1 MRSKPRSNSNV
12 CERYHQQTK
21 CVIIITV
28 ILINEAA
35 ICIAPDISGQI
46 VVRKGVKNNNMS
58 ADIKQLFEAG
68 VHFGHQT
75 SRWNPKMAKYIYG
88 KKDGIHIINLD
99 QTVAQLDRASDFL
112 KEVAGRGRQVLFV
125 GTRKQT
131 KEIVKSAAESV
142 GMPYVTERWLGGML
156 TNQHTIV
163 SQIKKLKLLE
173 KRMASGELANRY
185 SKLEVQRIQEEIDTL
200 NIRYGGIKE
209 MRGKPGAMVVLD
221 AVTDR
226 NAITEAQKL
235 RVPVVAVCDSN
246 ANPTGIDYVIPAN
259 DDALAG
265 LRLIIDQLAEAV
277 KDGSSVA
284 AKRAEERR
292 AEEAKEKE
300 SNEK

>member
-1 MRSKPRSNSNV
+1 
-12 CERYHQQTK
+12 
-21 CVIIITV
+21 
-28 ILINEAA
+28 
-35 ICIAPDISGQI
+35 
-46 VVRKGVKNNNMS
+46 MS

-99 QTVAQLDRASDFL
+99 QTVAQLDRASGFL

-142 GMPYVTERWLGGML
+142 GMPCVTERWLGGML

-200 NIRYGGIKE
+200 NTRYGGIKE

-265 LRLIIDQLAEAV
+265 LRLIVDQLAEAV

>member
-1 MRSKPRSNSNV
+1 
-12 CERYHQQTK
+12 
-21 CVIIITV
+21 
-28 ILINEAA
+28 
-35 ICIAPDISGQI
+35 
-46 VVRKGVKNNNMS
+46 MS

-142 GMPYVTERWLGGML
+142 GMPCVTERWLGGML

-265 LRLIIDQLAEAV
+265 LRLILDQLAEAV

>member
-1 MRSKPRSNSNV
+1 
-12 CERYHQQTK
+12 
-21 CVIIITV
+21 
-28 ILINEAA
+28 
-35 ICIAPDISGQI
+35 
-46 VVRKGVKNNNMS
+46 MS

-142 GMPYVTERWLGGML
+142 GMPCVTERWLGGML

-173 KRMASGELANRY
+173 KRMARGELANRY

>member
-1 MRSKPRSNSNV
+1 
-12 CERYHQQTK
+12 
-21 CVIIITV
+21 
-28 ILINEAA
+28 
-35 ICIAPDISGQI
+35 
-46 VVRKGVKNNNMS
+46 
-58 ADIKQLFEAG
+58 
-68 VHFGHQT
+68 
-75 SRWNPKMAKYIYG
+75 MAKYIYG

-131 KEIVKSAAESV
+131 KEIVESAAESV

-292 AEEAKEKE
+292 AEEAKDKE

>member
-1 MRSKPRSNSNV
+1 
-12 CERYHQQTK
+12 
-21 CVIIITV
+21 
-28 ILINEAA
+28 
-35 ICIAPDISGQI
+35 
-46 VVRKGVKNNNMS
+46 MS

-142 GMPYVTERWLGGML
+142 GMPCVAERWLGGML

-185 SKLEVQRIQEEIDTL
+185 SKLEVQRIQEEIDML

-265 LRLIIDQLAEAV
+265 LRLIVDQLAEAV

>member
-1 MRSKPRSNSNV
+1 
-12 CERYHQQTK
+12 
-21 CVIIITV
+21 
-28 ILINEAA
+28 
-35 ICIAPDISGQI
+35 
-46 VVRKGVKNNNMS
+46 MS
-58 ADIKQLFEAG
+58 ADIRQLFEAG

-226 NAITEAQKL
+226 NAIAEAQKL

-265 LRLIIDQLAEAV
+265 LRLIVDQLAEAV

>member
-1 MRSKPRSNSNV
+1 
-12 CERYHQQTK
+12 
-21 CVIIITV
+21 
-28 ILINEAA
+28 
-35 ICIAPDISGQI
+35 
-46 VVRKGVKNNNMS
+46 
-58 ADIKQLFEAG
+58 
-68 VHFGHQT
+68 
-75 SRWNPKMAKYIYG
+75 MAKYIYG

-265 LRLIIDQLAEAV
+265 LRLIVNQLAEAV

-292 AEEAKEKE
+292 AEEAKDKE

>member
-1 MRSKPRSNSNV
+1 
-12 CERYHQQTK
+12 
-21 CVIIITV
+21 
-28 ILINEAA
+28 
-35 ICIAPDISGQI
+35 
-46 VVRKGVKNNNMS
+46 MS

-142 GMPYVTERWLGGML
+142 GMPCVTERWLGGML

-173 KRMASGELANRY
+173 KRMAGGELANRY

-265 LRLIIDQLAEAV
+265 LRLIVDQLAEAV

>member
-1 MRSKPRSNSNV
+1 
-12 CERYHQQTK
+12 
-21 CVIIITV
+21 
-28 ILINEAA
+28 
-35 ICIAPDISGQI
+35 
-46 VVRKGVKNNNMS
+46 MS

-68 VHFGHQT
+68 AHFGHQT

-163 SQIKKLKLLE
+163 SQIKKLRLLE

-265 LRLIIDQLAEAV
+265 LRLIVSQLAEAV

-292 AEEAKEKE
+292 AEEAKDKE

>member
-1 MRSKPRSNSNV
+1 
-12 CERYHQQTK
+12 
-21 CVIIITV
+21 
-28 ILINEAA
+28 
-35 ICIAPDISGQI
+35 
-46 VVRKGVKNNNMS
+46 MS

-68 VHFGHQT
+68 AHFGHQT

-265 LRLIIDQLAEAV
+265 LRLIVGQLAEAV

>member
-1 MRSKPRSNSNV
+1 
-12 CERYHQQTK
+12 
-21 CVIIITV
+21 
-28 ILINEAA
+28 
-35 ICIAPDISGQI
+35 
-46 VVRKGVKNNNMS
+46 MS

-163 SQIKKLKLLE
+163 SQIKKLRLLE

-265 LRLIIDQLAEAV
+265 LRLIVSQLAEAV

-292 AEEAKEKE
+292 AEEAKDKE
-300 SNEK
+300 SNEKVDRIK

>member
-1 MRSKPRSNSNV
+1 
-12 CERYHQQTK
+12 
-21 CVIIITV
+21 
-28 ILINEAA
+28 
-35 ICIAPDISGQI
+35 
-46 VVRKGVKNNNMS
+46 MS

-265 LRLIIDQLAEAV
+265 LRLIVSQLAEAV
-277 KDGSSVA
+277 KDGSGVA

-292 AEEAKEKE
+292 AEEAKDKE

>member
-1 MRSKPRSNSNV
+1 
-12 CERYHQQTK
+12 
-21 CVIIITV
+21 
-28 ILINEAA
+28 
-35 ICIAPDISGQI
+35 
-46 VVRKGVKNNNMS
+46 MS

-68 VHFGHQT
+68 AYFGHQT

-200 NIRYGGIKE
+200 NTRYGGIKE

-292 AEEAKEKE
+292 AEEAKDKE

>member
-1 MRSKPRSNSNV
+1 
-12 CERYHQQTK
+12 
-21 CVIIITV
+21 
-28 ILINEAA
+28 
-35 ICIAPDISGQI
+35 
-46 VVRKGVKNNNMS
+46 MS

-68 VHFGHQT
+68 AHFGHQT

-99 QTVAQLDRASDFL
+99 QTVVQLDRASDFL

-221 AVTDR
+221 SVTDR

>member
-1 MRSKPRSNSNV
+1 
-12 CERYHQQTK
+12 
-21 CVIIITV
+21 
-28 ILINEAA
+28 
-35 ICIAPDISGQI
+35 
-46 VVRKGVKNNNMS
+46 MS

-112 KEVAGRGRQVLFV
+112 KEVTGRGRQVLFV

-142 GMPYVTERWLGGML
+142 GMPCVTERWLGGML

-265 LRLIIDQLAEAV
+265 LRLIVDQLAEAV

>member
-1 MRSKPRSNSNV
+1 
-12 CERYHQQTK
+12 
-21 CVIIITV
+21 
-28 ILINEAA
+28 
-35 ICIAPDISGQI
+35 
-46 VVRKGVKNNNMS
+46 MS
-58 ADIKQLFEAG
+58 ADIRQLFEAG

-99 QTVAQLDRASDFL
+99 QTVTQLDRASDFL

-142 GMPYVTERWLGGML
+142 GMPCVTERWLGGML

-265 LRLIIDQLAEAV
+265 LRLIVDQLAEAV

>member
-1 MRSKPRSNSNV
+1 
-12 CERYHQQTK
+12 
-21 CVIIITV
+21 
-28 ILINEAA
+28 
-35 ICIAPDISGQI
+35 
-46 VVRKGVKNNNMS
+46 
-58 ADIKQLFEAG
+58 
-68 VHFGHQT
+68 
-75 SRWNPKMAKYIYG
+75 MAKYIYG

-209 MRGKPGAMVVLD
+209 MRGKPGATVVLD

-265 LRLIIDQLAEAV
+265 LRLIVDQLAEAV

>member
-1 MRSKPRSNSNV
+1 
-12 CERYHQQTK
+12 
-21 CVIIITV
+21 
-28 ILINEAA
+28 
-35 ICIAPDISGQI
+35 
-46 VVRKGVKNNNMS
+46 
-58 ADIKQLFEAG
+58 
-68 VHFGHQT
+68 
-75 SRWNPKMAKYIYG
+75 MAKYIYG

-163 SQIKKLKLLE
+163 SQIKKLRLLE

-265 LRLIIDQLAEAV
+265 LRLIVSQLAEAV

-292 AEEAKEKE
+292 AEEAKDKE

>member
-1 MRSKPRSNSNV
+1 
-12 CERYHQQTK
+12 
-21 CVIIITV
+21 
-28 ILINEAA
+28 
-35 ICIAPDISGQI
+35 
-46 VVRKGVKNNNMS
+46 MS

-68 VHFGHQT
+68 AHFGHQT

-99 QTVAQLDRASDFL
+99 RTVAQLDRASDFL

-185 SKLEVQRIQEEIDTL
+185 SKLEVQRIQGEIDTL
-200 NIRYGGIKE
+200 NTRYGGIKE

-292 AEEAKEKE
+292 AEEAKDKE

>member
-1 MRSKPRSNSNV
+1 
-12 CERYHQQTK
+12 
-21 CVIIITV
+21 
-28 ILINEAA
+28 
-35 ICIAPDISGQI
+35 
-46 VVRKGVKNNNMS
+46 
-58 ADIKQLFEAG
+58 
-68 VHFGHQT
+68 
-75 SRWNPKMAKYIYG
+75 MAKYIYG

-112 KEVAGRGRQVLFV
+112 NEVAGRGRQVLFV

-142 GMPYVTERWLGGML
+142 GMPCVTERWLGGML

-200 NIRYGGIKE
+200 NTRYGGIKE

-265 LRLIIDQLAEAV
+265 LRLIVSQLAEAV

>member
-1 MRSKPRSNSNV
+1 
-12 CERYHQQTK
+12 
-21 CVIIITV
+21 
-28 ILINEAA
+28 
-35 ICIAPDISGQI
+35 
-46 VVRKGVKNNNMS
+46 MS

-173 KRMASGELANRY
+173 KRMASGELTNRY

-265 LRLIIDQLAEAV
+265 LRLIVDQLAEAV

>member
-1 MRSKPRSNSNV
+1 
-12 CERYHQQTK
+12 
-21 CVIIITV
+21 
-28 ILINEAA
+28 
-35 ICIAPDISGQI
+35 
-46 VVRKGVKNNNMS
+46 MS

-99 QTVAQLDRASDFL
+99 QTVVQLDRASDFL

-142 GMPYVTERWLGGML
+142 GMPCVTERWLGGML

-246 ANPTGIDYVIPAN
+246 ANSTGIDYVIPAN

>member
-1 MRSKPRSNSNV
+1 
-12 CERYHQQTK
+12 
-21 CVIIITV
+21 
-28 ILINEAA
+28 
-35 ICIAPDISGQI
+35 
-46 VVRKGVKNNNMS
+46 MS

-99 QTVAQLDRASDFL
+99 RTVVQLDRASDFL

>member
-1 MRSKPRSNSNV
+1 
-12 CERYHQQTK
+12 
-21 CVIIITV
+21 
-28 ILINEAA
+28 
-35 ICIAPDISGQI
+35 
-46 VVRKGVKNNNMS
+46 MS
-58 ADIKQLFEAG
+58 ADIKKLFEAG
-68 VHFGHQT
+68 AHFGHQT

-265 LRLIIDQLAEAV
+265 LRLIVDQLAEAV

>member
-1 MRSKPRSNSNV
+1 
-12 CERYHQQTK
+12 
-21 CVIIITV
+21 
-28 ILINEAA
+28 
-35 ICIAPDISGQI
+35 
-46 VVRKGVKNNNMS
+46 MS
-58 ADIKQLFEAG
+58 ADIRQLFEAG

-265 LRLIIDQLAEAV
+265 LRLIVSQLAEAV
-277 KDGSSVA
+277 KDGGRVA

-292 AEEAKEKE
+292 AEEAKDKE

>member
-1 MRSKPRSNSNV
+1 
-12 CERYHQQTK
+12 
-21 CVIIITV
+21 
-28 ILINEAA
+28 
-35 ICIAPDISGQI
+35 
-46 VVRKGVKNNNMS
+46 MS

-112 KEVAGRGRQVLFV
+112 KEVARRGRQVLFV

-142 GMPYVTERWLGGML
+142 GMPCVTERWLGGML

>member
-1 MRSKPRSNSNV
+1 
-12 CERYHQQTK
+12 
-21 CVIIITV
+21 
-28 ILINEAA
+28 
-35 ICIAPDISGQI
+35 
-46 VVRKGVKNNNMS
+46 
-58 ADIKQLFEAG
+58 
-68 VHFGHQT
+68 
-75 SRWNPKMAKYIYG
+75 MAKYIYG

-200 NIRYGGIKE
+200 NTRYGGIKE

-265 LRLIIDQLAEAV
+265 LRLIVSQLAEAV

>member
-1 MRSKPRSNSNV
+1 
-12 CERYHQQTK
+12 
-21 CVIIITV
+21 
-28 ILINEAA
+28 
-35 ICIAPDISGQI
+35 
-46 VVRKGVKNNNMS
+46 
-58 ADIKQLFEAG
+58 
-68 VHFGHQT
+68 
-75 SRWNPKMAKYIYG
+75 MAKYIYG

-99 QTVAQLDRASDFL
+99 QTVVQLDRASDFL

-265 LRLIIDQLAEAV
+265 LRLIVDQLAEAV

-292 AEEAKEKE
+292 AEEAKEK
-300 SNEK
+300 

>member
-1 MRSKPRSNSNV
+1 
-12 CERYHQQTK
+12 
-21 CVIIITV
+21 
-28 ILINEAA
+28 
-35 ICIAPDISGQI
+35 
-46 VVRKGVKNNNMS
+46 MS

-142 GMPYVTERWLGGML
+142 GMPCVTERWLGGML

-209 MRGKPGAMVVLD
+209 MRGKPGAIVVLD

>member
-1 MRSKPRSNSNV
+1 M
-12 CERYHQQTK
+12 
-21 CVIIITV
+21 
-28 ILINEAA
+28 
-35 ICIAPDISGQI
+35 
-46 VVRKGVKNNNMS
+46 RKGVKNNNMS

-88 KKDGIHIINLD
+88 KKGGIHIINLD
-99 QTVAQLDRASDFL
+99 QTVVQLDRASDFL

-173 KRMASGELANRY
+173 KRMVSGELANRY

>member
-1 MRSKPRSNSNV
+1 
-12 CERYHQQTK
+12 
-21 CVIIITV
+21 
-28 ILINEAA
+28 
-35 ICIAPDISGQI
+35 
-46 VVRKGVKNNNMS
+46 
-58 ADIKQLFEAG
+58 
-68 VHFGHQT
+68 
-75 SRWNPKMAKYIYG
+75 MAKYIYG

-112 KEVAGRGRQVLFV
+112 KEVARRGRQVLFV

-142 GMPYVTERWLGGML
+142 GMPCVTERWLGGML

>member
-1 MRSKPRSNSNV
+1 
-12 CERYHQQTK
+12 
-21 CVIIITV
+21 
-28 ILINEAA
+28 
-35 ICIAPDISGQI
+35 
-46 VVRKGVKNNNMS
+46 MS

-112 KEVAGRGRQVLFV
+112 KEVAGRGRQVLLV

-142 GMPYVTERWLGGML
+142 GMPYVNERWLGGML

-265 LRLIIDQLAEAV
+265 LRLIVDQLAEAV

>member
-1 MRSKPRSNSNV
+1 
-12 CERYHQQTK
+12 
-21 CVIIITV
+21 
-28 ILINEAA
+28 
-35 ICIAPDISGQI
+35 
-46 VVRKGVKNNNMS
+46 MS
-58 ADIKQLFEAG
+58 ADIRQLFEAG
-68 VHFGHQT
+68 AHFGHQT

-265 LRLIIDQLAEAV
+265 LRLIVDQLAEAV

-292 AEEAKEKE
+292 AEEAKDKE